1 VPSGYRQQI
10 AAVALMGLIVA
21 IAIAALPFGRVA
33 LPANSSFL
41 PAFGTLTFGTDLV
54 TGFLL
59 LSQAR
64 VANDR
69 GPLRLAVAYLFS
81 AMTIVP
87 HLLAFPGVVAASPII
102 GASASAVWLWAA
114 WHGGFGAL
122 VLAFALGQPRKL
134 QQRDIIIAMTILTIV
149 VTALAVAAT
158 AGLPWLPIILVNGN
172 FQRLISLGIGP
183 AVLAVTVLA
192 TVAVMAKHRFRD
204 PLSLW
209 LSVSMLAASLDVAL
223 TLFGGDR
230 YTLGW
235 YVARMLSL
243 VTGVTVL
250 TALLCELVMQAGR
263 VAEVNGAL
271 EAMLR
276 TDVLTGLY
284 NRRAFNTAIATEWRR
299 SRREQIAVS
308 LVMIDI
314 DMFKGFN
321 DRYGHP
327 AGDQCLRLVAAALDD
342 QTRRPGDLAARL
354 GGEEFVILLPNTE
367 EAGAIKVAE
376 RVRACV
382 EALGLAH
389 AGSPRGHVTISVGV
403 ATSRPFDWS
412 DEPAGLIDAADRA
425 LYRAKAGGRN
435 TVCAA
440 VFEAPALQ
448 VA

>member
-1 VPSGYRQQI
+1 MADAPVLSSAQSGYRQQI
-10 AAVALMGLIVA
+10 AAVGLMGLIVA
-21 IAIAALPFGRVA
+21 IAIVALPFGRVE

-41 PAFGTLTFGTDLV
+41 PAFGALTLGSDLV
-54 TGFLL
+54 TGVLL
-59 LSQAR
+59 LSQAQ

-81 AMTIVP
+81 AMAIVP

-102 GASASAVWLWAA
+102 GGSASAVWLWAA

-122 VLAFALGQPRKL
+122 VLAFALGKPRTLQPR
-134 QQRDIIIAMTILTIV
+134 DIAIAVAVLAVV
-149 VTALAVAAT
+149 VTVLAVAAT

-172 FQRLISLGIGP
+172 FDRLTSLGIGP
-183 AVLAVTVLA
+183 LVLVVTVLA
-192 TVAVMAKHRFRD
+192 AVAVMVKHRFRN

-209 LSVSMLAASLDVAL
+209 LSVAMLAAALDVAL
-223 TLFGGDR
+223 TLFGGGR

-235 YVARMLSL
+235 YVARALSL

-250 TALLCELVMQAGR
+250 TALLCELVVQAGR

-276 TDVLTGLY
+276 TDVLTRLY
-284 NRRAFNTAIATEWRR
+284 NRRAFEVAMETEWRR

-314 DMFKGFN
+314 DMFKAFN

-327 AGDQCLRLVAAALDD
+327 AGDECLRQVAAALGD

-367 EAGAIKVAE
+367 EAGAAMVAE

-403 ATSRPFDWS
+403 ATSRSIGTRIRP
-412 DEPAGLIDAADRA
+412 G
-425 LYRAKAGGRN
+425 
-435 TVCAA
+435 
-440 VFEAPALQ
+440 
-448 VA
+448 